1 MTWYR
6 PFGTYEL
13 LIIGIFIIAYLLYII
28 RVVKIGKALKTPV
41 YGVFGKI
48 ALRAIYFALFII
60 SLLGPS
66 FGNSKREIK
75 SIGKDI
81 MIAID
86 LSQSMN
92 AADVPPTRLAKVKFE
107 LGKII
112 DEFSSDRIGLI
123 IFSSESFVQCP
134 LTYDQAALNLF
145 IETLHSGLVP
155 NAGTDFG
162 PALSMSLDKLDTKD
176 DNGLDTNAK
185 IILLISDG
193 EDFGEETENALKE
206 IKDRGVK
213 LFALGVGTSK
223 GSRIETGSGY
233 LKDRLG
239 TEVVTKLE
247 NRSLKKLAARTGG
260 KYFEINDRVN
270 DTERLINTIN
280 HVEGQLRDARVV
292 DVSANKYI
300 YFLLAAFILL
310 LIDVLTTIK
319 TFKI

>member
-1 MTWYR
+1 MIWYR
-6 PFGTYEL
+6 PFGTYEMI
-13 LIIGIFIIAYLLYII
+13 IIGLFILAYILYILRI
-28 RVVKIGKALKTPV
+28 VKIGKALNTPI
-41 YGVFGKI
+41 YGVFGKV
-48 ALRAIYFALFII
+48 ALRTIYFGLFIV

-66 FGNSKREIK
+66 FGSSKREIK

-81 MIAID
+81 MIAVD

-92 AADVPPTRLAKVKFE
+92 AADVPPTRLAKVKYE
-107 LGKII
+107 LNKII
-112 DEFSSDRIGLI
+112 EEFSSDRIGLI

-176 DNGLDTNAK
+176 DNSIDSKAK

-193 EDFGEETENALKE
+193 EDFGEETSNALQE

-223 GSRIETGSGY
+223 GARIETRNGY
-233 LKDRLG
+233 LKDRTG
-239 TEVVTKLE
+239 NEVVTKLE
-247 NRSLKKLAARTGG
+247 NKGLKKLAARTGG

-280 HVEGQLRDARVV
+280 KVEGELRDARVV

-310 LIDVLTTIK
+310 LIDVLTTVKTIK
-319 TFKI
+319 I

>member
-1 MTWYR
+1 MIWYR

-13 LIIGIFIIAYLLYII
+13 IIIGVFIIAYALYIFRI
-28 RVVKIGKALKTPV
+28 IKIGKALKTPI
-41 YGVFGKI
+41 YGVFAKI
-48 ALRAIYFALFII
+48 ALRTIYFALFII
-60 SLLGPS
+60 ALLGPS
-66 FGNSKREIK
+66 FGSSKREIK

-92 AADVPPTRLAKVKFE
+92 ATDVPPTRLTKVKYE
-107 LGKII
+107 LNKII
-112 DEFSSDRIGLI
+112 EEFSSDKIGLI
-123 IFSSESFVQCP
+123 IFSSEAFVQCP

-162 PALSMSLDKLDTKD
+162 PALAMSLDKLNTKD
-176 DNGLDTNAK
+176 ESSIDSKAK

-193 EDFGEETENALKE
+193 EDFGEETSNALKE

-213 LFALGVGTSK
+213 LFALGVGTAK
-223 GSRIETGSGY
+223 GSRIETRNGY
-233 LKDRLG
+233 LKDRSG
-239 TEVVTKLE
+239 NEVITKLE
-247 NRSLKKLAARTGG
+247 NKGLKKLATRTGG

-280 HVEGQLRDARVV
+280 QVEGELRDARVV

-310 LIDVLTTIK
+310 LIDVLTTVKTIK
-319 TFKI
+319 I

>member
-1 MTWYR
+1 MIWYR

-13 LIIGIFIIAYLLYII
+13 IVIGIFVIAYGLYIF
-28 RVVKIGKALKTPV
+28 RVIKIGKALNTPI

-48 ALRAIYFALFII
+48 TLRSIYFALFII

-66 FGNSKREIK
+66 FGSSKREIK

-81 MIAID
+81 MIAVD

-92 AADVPPTRLAKVKFE
+92 AADVPPTRLAKVKYE
-107 LGKII
+107 LSKII
-112 DEFSSDRIGLI
+112 EEFSSDRIGLI
-123 IFSSESFVQCP
+123 IFSSEAFVQCP

-162 PALSMSLDKLDTKD
+162 PALSMSLDKLNTKD
-176 DNGLDTNAK
+176 ETSVDSKAK

-193 EDFGEETENALKE
+193 EDFGEETSKAIEKIKE
-206 IKDRGVK
+206 RGVK
-213 LFALGVGTSK
+213 LFTLGVGTAK
-223 GSRIETGSGY
+223 GSRIETRNGY
-233 LKDRLG
+233 LKDNSG
-239 TEVVTKLE
+239 AEVITKLT
-247 NRSLKKLAARTGG
+247 NKSLKKLAARTGG

-270 DTERLINTIN
+270 DSERLINTIN
-280 HVEGQLRDARVV
+280 QVEGELRDARVV

-310 LIDVLTTIK
+310 LIDVLTTVKTIK
-319 TFKI
+319 I

>member
-1 MTWYR
+1 MIWYR

-13 LIIGIFIIAYLLYII
+13 IIIGLFILAYLLYIL
-28 RVVKIGKALKTPV
+28 RVINIGKALNTPA

-48 ALRAIYFALFII
+48 ALRTIYFALFIV

-66 FGNSKREIK
+66 FGSSKREIK

-92 AADVPPTRLAKVKFE
+92 AADVPPTRLAKVKYE
-107 LGKII
+107 LSKII
-112 DEFSSDRIGLI
+112 EEFSSDRIGLI

-162 PALSMSLDKLDTKD
+162 PALSMSLDKLETKD
-176 DNGLDTNAK
+176 DNSIDSKAK

-193 EDFGEETENALKE
+193 EDFGEETSNALKE

-213 LFALGVGTSK
+213 LFALGVGTSR
-223 GSRIETGSGY
+223 GSRIETRNGY
-233 LKDRLG
+233 LKDRTG
-239 TEVVTKLE
+239 NEVITKLE
-247 NRSLKKLAARTGG
+247 NKGLKKLAARTGG

-280 HVEGQLRDARVV
+280 NVEGELRDARVV

-310 LIDVLTTIK
+310 LIDVLTTVKTIK
-319 TFKI
+319 I

>member
-1 MTWYR
+1 MIWYR

-13 LIIGIFIIAYLLYII
+13 IIIGVFIIAYALYIFRI
-28 RVVKIGKALKTPV
+28 IKIGKALKTPI
-41 YGVFGKI
+41 YGVFAKI
-48 ALRAIYFALFII
+48 ALRTIYFALFII
-60 SLLGPS
+60 ALLGPS
-66 FGNSKREIK
+66 FGSSKREIK

-92 AADVPPTRLAKVKFE
+92 AADVPPTRLTKVKYE
-107 LGKII
+107 LNKII
-112 DEFSSDRIGLI
+112 EEFSSDKIGLI
-123 IFSSESFVQCP
+123 IFSSEAFVQCP

-162 PALSMSLDKLDTKD
+162 PALAMSLDKLNTKD
-176 DNGLDTNAK
+176 ESSIDSKAK

-193 EDFGEETENALKE
+193 EDFGEETSNALKE

-223 GSRIETGSGY
+223 GSRIETRNGY
-233 LKDRLG
+233 LKDRSG
-239 TEVVTKLE
+239 NEVITKLE
-247 NRSLKKLAARTGG
+247 NKGLKKLAARTGG

-280 HVEGQLRDARVV
+280 QVEGELRDARVV

-310 LIDVLTTIK
+310 LIDVLTTVKTIK
-319 TFKI
+319 I

>member
-1 MTWYR
+1 MIWYR

-13 LIIGIFIIAYLLYII
+13 IIIGVFIIAYALYIFRI
-28 RVVKIGKALKTPV
+28 VKIGKALKTPI
-41 YGVFGKI
+41 YGVFAKI
-48 ALRAIYFALFII
+48 ALRTIYFALII
-60 SLLGPS
+60 VALLGPS
-66 FGNSKREIK
+66 FGSSKREIK

-92 AADVPPTRLAKVKFE
+92 AADVPPTRLTKVKYE
-107 LGKII
+107 LSKII
-112 DEFSSDRIGLI
+112 EEFSSDKIGLI
-123 IFSSESFVQCP
+123 IFSSEAFVQCP

-162 PALSMSLDKLDTKD
+162 PALAMSLDKLNTKD
-176 DNGLDTNAK
+176 ENSIDSKAK

-193 EDFGEETENALKE
+193 EDFGEETTNAMKE

-223 GSRIETGSGY
+223 GSRIETRNGY
-233 LKDRLG
+233 LKDRDG
-239 TEVVTKLE
+239 NEVITKLE
-247 NRSLKKLAARTGG
+247 NKGLKKLAARTGG
-260 KYFEINDRVN
+260 KYFKINDRVN

-280 HVEGQLRDARVV
+280 QVEGELRDARVV

-310 LIDVLTTIK
+310 LIDVLTTVKTIK
-319 TFKI
+319 I

>member
-1 MTWYR
+1 MIWYR
-6 PFGTYEL
+6 PFGIYEL
-13 LIIGIFIIAYLLYII
+13 IITGIFILAYALYIF
-28 RVVKIGKALKTPV
+28 RVVKIGRALKTPIF
-41 YGVFGKI
+41 GVFAKI
-48 ALRAIYFALFII
+48 ALRTVYFALFIVA
-60 SLLGPS
+60 LLGPS

-92 AADVPPTRLAKVKFE
+92 AADVPPTRLAKVKYE
-107 LGKII
+107 LSKII
-112 DEFSSDRIGLI
+112 EEFSSDRIGLI
-123 IFSSESFVQCP
+123 IFSSEAFVQCP

-162 PALSMSLDKLDTKD
+162 PALSMSLDKLNTKD
-176 DNGLDTNAK
+176 ETSIDSKAK

-193 EDFGEETENALKE
+193 EDFGEETSKALEE
-206 IKDRGVK
+206 IKNRGVK
-213 LFALGVGTSK
+213 LFTLGVGTAK
-223 GSRIETGSGY
+223 GSRIETRNGY
-233 LKDRLG
+233 LKDNTG
-239 TEVVTKLE
+239 TEVITKL
-247 NRSLKKLAARTGG
+247 NNKSLKKLAARTGG

-270 DTERLINTIN
+270 DVERLINTIN
-280 HVEGQLRDARVV
+280 QVEGELRDARVV

-310 LIDVLTTIK
+310 LIDVLTTVKTIK
-319 TFKI
+319 I

>member
-1 MTWYR
+1 MIWYR

-13 LIIGIFIIAYLLYII
+13 IVIGLFIVAYLLYVL
-28 RVVKIGKALKTPV
+28 RVIKIGKALKTPV
-41 YGVFGKI
+41 YGVFAKI
-48 ALRAIYFALFII
+48 ALRTIYFALFII
-60 SLLGPS
+60 ALLGPS

-92 AADVPPTRLAKVKFE
+92 ATDVPPTRLAKVKFE
-107 LGKII
+107 LSKII
-112 DEFSSDRIGLI
+112 EEFSSDRIGLI
-123 IFSSESFVQCP
+123 IFSSEAFVQCP

-162 PALSMSLDKLDTKD
+162 PALSMSLDKLNTKD
-176 DNGLDTNAK
+176 ETSIDSKAK

-193 EDFGEETENALKE
+193 EDFGEETTNAIKE

-223 GSRIETGSGY
+223 GSKIETRNGY
-233 LKDRLG
+233 LKDRDG
-239 TEVVTKLE
+239 NEVVTKLE
-247 NRSLKKLAARTGG
+247 NKSLKQLAARTGG

-270 DTERLINTIN
+270 DTKRLINTIN
-280 HVEGQLRDARVV
+280 KVEGQLRDARVV

-310 LIDVLTTIK
+310 IIDALTTVKTIK
-319 TFKI
+319 I

>member
-13 LIIGIFIIAYLLYII
+13 IIIGIFLVAYLLYIL
-28 RVVKIGKALKTPV
+28 RVIKIGKALSTPV

-48 ALRAIYFALFII
+48 ALRAVYFVLFIV

-66 FGNSKREIK
+66 FGSSKREIK

-92 AADVPPTRLAKVKFE
+92 AADVPPTRMAKVKYE
-107 LGKII
+107 LSKII

-123 IFSSESFVQCP
+123 IFSSEAFVQCP

-193 EDFGEETENALKE
+193 EDFGEKTENALKE

-213 LFALGVGTSK
+213 LFALGVGTSR
-223 GSRIETGSGY
+223 GSKIETPSGY
-233 LKDRLG
+233 LKDRSG
-239 TEVVTKLE
+239 NEVITKLE
-247 NRSLKKLAARTGG
+247 NKSLKKLAARTGG

-280 HVEGQLRDARVV
+280 KVEGQLRDARVV

-300 YFLLAAFILL
+300 YFLVAAFILL
-310 LIDVLTTIK
+310 IIDMLTTVKTIK
-319 TFKI
+319 I